1 MKAWEIIAMKWIDK
15 KQQDRIDN
23 MEGIEDLI
31 KEKKELEEIIEQ
43 RKEITKDG
51 GTLYIEPSTWDV
63 IQRIKLLEKMIK
75 DNINSLS
82 IQIGGN
88 HYKDMQMQPVELI
101 AKLKLNYFQGNIV
114 KYISRDKDNKIEDL
128 EKAKHYCELAIELD
142 KEIYKKTNNFLKLFT
157 QELTN
162 KEIAQIIIN
171 YCLSNLMLKNEPYII
186 SSAYKKD
193 YAEAIKQIDEV
204 LSNERY
210 KQRLDEELSKIIDKK
225 ATKGGIE
232 IIALDNKGIPEELKE
247 EIIIITKDYLD
258 HGKE

>member
-1 MKAWEIIAMKWIDK
+1 
-15 KQQDRIDN
+15 
-23 MEGIEDLI
+23 MENIEALI
-31 KEKKELEEIIEQ
+31 KEKKELEYIIEQ
-43 RKEITKDG
+43 REAITNDNKG
-51 GTLYIEPSTWDV
+51 QLHVGNSTWD
-63 IQRIKLLEKMIK
+63 IKQRIKILDKMIK
-75 DNINSLS
+75 DDISPLS

-142 KEIYKKTNNFLKLFT
+142 KEIYKKANKFKKFFS
-157 QELTN
+157 QKLTN
-162 KEIAQIIIN
+162 IEIAKIIIN
-171 YCLSNLMLKNEPYII
+171 YCLSNLMWKNEPYII

-193 YAEAIKQIDEV
+193 YKEAIKQIDEI
-204 LSNERY
+204 LSNEKY
-210 KQRLDEELSKIIDKK
+210 KQRLDEELSKIIDKN
-225 ATKGGIE
+225 ATRGGIE

-258 HGKE
+258 HGKEQK